1 MLNVPSPPSFPDTA
15 SMSALRSWYAG
26 VGSRE
31 ALERYCPQ
39 ALEGGQSARGVI
51 GRIRRQLA
59 SFAISRHR
67 ADLARLF
74 QCAMG
79 ERTRYRKAATRALDI
94 LPTLAVPQPQVSDPI
109 GPWLPSRV
117 VHVLHQHG
125 IRTLADLTVRIP
137 RRQRWWR
144 TIPGLGMR
152 SARHIEAFFAAHPAL
167 TESAR
172 ALIVM
177 TTPEFVV
184 PWESIRVP
192 HEVDGSR
199 GAFRAP
205 KPMCA
210 LEADND
216 YQAISAW
223 LEWHEAAETQRAY
236 RLCRS
241 KARGLSKREM
251 ICITYETSE

>member
-1 MLNVPSPPSFPDTA
+1 
-15 SMSALRSWYAG
+15 
-26 VGSRE
+26 
-31 ALERYCPQ
+31 
-39 ALEGGQSARGVI
+39 
-51 GRIRRQLA
+51 
-59 SFAISRHR
+59 
-67 ADLARLF
+67 
-74 QCAMG
+74 
-79 ERTRYRKAATRALDI
+79 
-94 LPTLAVPQPQVSDPI
+94 
-109 GPWLPSRV
+109 
-117 VHVLHQHG
+117 
-125 IRTLADLTVRIP
+125 
-137 RRQRWWR
+137 
-144 TIPGLGMR
+144 
-152 SARHIEAFFAAHPAL
+152 
-167 TESAR
+167 
-172 ALIVM
+172 M

-223 LEWHEAAETQRAY
+223 LEWHEAAELQRAY